1 MAQVT
6 FNSIFIIHPD
16 GSIEPRQRVR
26 VGGVEF
32 GPGVKF
38 SQGVAFA
45 GIDFFAPQ
53 IFNHNLEIKTDNDV
67 IVILGVY

>member
-6 FNSIFIIHPD
+6 FDSIFIKHTD
-16 GSIEPRQRVR
+16 GTLEPKQRMR

-38 SQGVAFA
+38 KNTSFG
-45 GIDFFAPQ
+45 GIDFHNPQ
-53 IFNHNLEIKTDNDV
+53 FFNHNLEIKTDNDV
-67 IVILGVY
+67 LVVTGVY